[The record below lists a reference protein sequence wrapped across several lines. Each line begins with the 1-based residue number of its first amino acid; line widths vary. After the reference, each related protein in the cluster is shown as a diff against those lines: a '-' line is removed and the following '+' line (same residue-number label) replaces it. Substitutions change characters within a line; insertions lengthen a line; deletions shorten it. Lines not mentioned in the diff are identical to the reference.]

1 MNYNKL
7 FLILLVGSCLGK
19 TKFTDQQ
26 VASMIPRYFARDHN
40 SPPLNRVRIY
50 GENGKK
56 VFHLEIS
63 INRTRYEGQI
73 EYVLGAMASVCRYAN
88 RPFDKFIIITEPN
101 NRQQDSEIIEAKAR
115 CTIDYFVFN
124 RVKADRWKKDCIS
137 ISSD

>member
-7 FLILLVGSCLGK
+7 FLILLVGSCFGK

-101 NRQQDSEIIEAKAR
+101 NRQQDSEIIESKAR

-137 ISSD
+137 ISSN

>member
-1 MNYNKL
+1 LNYNKL
-7 FLILLVGSCLGK
+7 FLILLVGSCFGK

-101 NRQQDSEIIEAKAR
+101 NRQQDSEIIESKAR

-137 ISSD
+137 ISSN

>member
-7 FLILLVGSCLGK
+7 FLILLVGSCFGK

-137 ISSD
+137 ISSN